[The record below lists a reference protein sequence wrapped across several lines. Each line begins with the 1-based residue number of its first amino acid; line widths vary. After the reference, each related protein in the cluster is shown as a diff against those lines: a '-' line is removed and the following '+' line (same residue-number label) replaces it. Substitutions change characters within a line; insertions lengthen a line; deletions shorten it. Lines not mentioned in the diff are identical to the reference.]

1 MKRNL
6 CVPCAAELTAKRDV
20 QLIGHTRDNKITC
33 EKCGR
38 RRYGNVY
45 EVRWKTNK
53 SKSERKA
60 KT

>member
-20 QLIGHTRDNKITC
+20 QLISRGKDEKITC
-33 EKCGR
+33 DACGR

-53 SKSERKA
+53 K
-60 KT
+60 